1 MASPNK
7 PTPPR
12 RKFDQAFKA
21 EALRM
26 LDEGQSAVQ
35 VAKSLNV
42 SDQLLHTW
50 KHAHKKQTQKQVGTS
65 ELLAENERLKA
76 QLKRAEMERE
86 ILKKSIAIFT
96 QVLCQTLGVN
106 RSGYYDWRKPT
117 IIAPLTGPDALSA
130 KANNTQQVK
139 DLFCLHRRRYGSRRL
154 VSKLKDRGV
163 KVSRDFVRRVDLLN
177 RT

>member
-12 RKFDQAFKA
+12 RKFDKAFKA

-35 VAKSLNV
+35 VAQSLNV

-50 KHAHKKQTQKQVGTS
+50 KHTHKKQTQKQAGTS

-96 QVLCQTLGVN
+96 Q
-106 RSGYYDWRKPT
+106 PT
-117 IIAPLTGPDALSA
+117 
-130 KANNTQQVK
+130 
-139 DLFCLHRRRYGSRRL
+139 
-154 VSKLKDRGV
+154 
-163 KVSRDFVRRVDLLN
+163 
-177 RT
+177 

>member
-7 PTPPR
+7 STPPH
-12 RKFDQAFKA
+12 RKFDKAFKA

-26 LDEGQSAVQ
+26 LDEGQSVAQ

-50 KHAHKKQTQKQVGTS
+50 KHAYKKQMQKQAGNS

-76 QLKRAEMERE
+76 QLKRAEMERD

-96 QVLCQTLGVN
+96 QP
-106 RSGYYDWRKPT
+106 S
-117 IIAPLTGPDALSA
+117 
-130 KANNTQQVK
+130 
-139 DLFCLHRRRYGSRRL
+139 
-154 VSKLKDRGV
+154 
-163 KVSRDFVRRVDLLN
+163 
-177 RT
+177 